1 LKRSV
6 QLLTPLARRAFAT
19 KMTVRDALNS
29 ALDEELVR
37 DPKVLIIGEEVG
49 QYQGAYKV
57 TKGLLEKHGP
67 TRVVD
72 TPITEAGFTGV
83 GVGAALYGLKPV
95 VEFMTWNF
103 ALQSIDHI
111 VNSAAKGLY
120 MSGGQ
125 LTCPIVFRGPNG
137 PPRAVGAQHSQDFAA
152 WYSSVP
158 GLKVVTPYN
167 CVDARG
173 LMKAAIRDPDPVV
186 VLESEILYNQT
197 FEWVV
202 LVHDCVDDVFAVFVL
217 FCDRVSDEAAGKDF
231 VLPIGQAHIERAGKD
246 ITLVSYSRG
255 VDVALAAAVL
265 LEQKGIS
272 AEVINLRTVRPL
284 DVKTIV
290 ASVQKTHRCVTVE
303 EGWRQCGI
311 GAEISAL
318 LMEHTFD
325 SLDAPVER
333 VCTADVP
340 MPYATA
346 LENAAMVD
354 EHKVFNAAMRV
365 CYRNK

>member
-1 LKRSV
+1 VSLKRSV

-197 FEWVV
+197 LE
-202 LVHDCVDDVFAVFVL
+202 
-217 FCDRVSDEAAGKDF
+217 VSDEAAGKDF